1 MPKYKFELI
10 LDVDERRVVNNDST
24 RSSIEAHENIDVAGH
39 VFLSNKETELATS
52 VFMDNIWQ
60 SMAKEDLDYLL
71 RLGLSS
77 RRIELGLRE
86 IQE

>member
-10 LDVDERRVVNNDST
+10 LDVDEVRVVNNDST
-24 RSSIEAHENIDVAGH
+24 SNSREAYENINADGH
-39 VFLSNKETELATS
+39 VFLGKKETEMVTS

>member
-1 MPKYKFELI
+1 M
-10 LDVDERRVVNNDST
+10 DVDECRVVNNDST
-24 RSSIEAHENIDVAGH
+24 SNSREAYENINADGH
-39 VFLSNKETELATS
+39 VFLGEKETEMVTS

>member
-1 MPKYKFELI
+1 MAKYKFELM
-10 LDVDERRVVNNDST
+10 LDVDECRVVNSDSKST
-24 RSSIEAHENIDVAGH
+24 SREVHENIDLTRH
-39 VFLSNKETELATS
+39 EFLNNQESELATS

-86 IQE
+86 IEE